1 MKQVYVL
8 YCKQGQGFKILKNYY
23 YIKCLFFFAYHDR
36 LHVNI
41 YFYILTKYG
50 LCIRVVGFDNHS
62 DFFCIQFTYE

>member
-23 YIKCLFFFAYHDR
+23 YIKCFFFAYHDR

>member
-8 YCKQGQGFKILKNYY
+8 YCKQGQGFKILKE
-23 YIKCLFFFAYHDR
+23 LLLHLLFAYHDR
-36 LHVNI
+36 LHVNK